1 MQFLPFRNGKIAYER
16 LGQGPTLL
24 FLHNGG
30 TSHHIWQGVME
41 RLCDSFDVIGIDLL
55 GYGESSKPGSNYDMA
70 TYVASV
76 KQVLDTLGVDKVCLV
91 GNCMGSAISLHFA
104 ATYPERVQGLVL
116 VNPLTE
122 QTFKGGWLAWV
133 LKLRQASPKTVGWM
147 YDQLGKLRLPR
158 VFATPSLAFQLGP
171 RGVSKGLHHD
181 TELARHFASRG
192 QLHSLLSV
200 LADIRAYAEVDQFKV
215 AEHKGFPPIA
225 TVWGRKNRVLSA
237 KAGEALDQCLRPVES
252 KALGDCGHLAMM
264 EAPDEVAAFIRDFH
278 SRYVRKQ
285 A

>member
-1 MQFLPFRNGKIAYER
+1 MQFIPFRDGRIAYER
-16 LGQGPTLL
+16 MGQGPTLL

-41 RLCDSFDVIGIDLL
+41 RLSDSFDVVGIDLL
-55 GYGESSKPGSNYDMA
+55 GYGESSKPGTGYDMA

-76 KQVLDTLGVDKVCLV
+76 KQVLDALKVDQVCLV
-91 GNCMGSAISLHFA
+91 GNCMGSAISLHFTA
-104 ATYPERVQGLVL
+104 AYPARVQGLVL

-122 QTFKGGWLAWV
+122 QTFKGGWLSWV
-133 LKLRQASPKTVGWM
+133 LKLRQASPHAVGWL
-147 YDQLGKLRLPR
+147 YDKLGALRLPR
-158 VFATPSLAFQLGP
+158 VLAAPSLAFQLGP
-171 RGVSKGLHHD
+171 RGVKQGLHHD
-181 TELARHFASRG
+181 RELSQHFASQG

-215 AEHKGFPPIA
+215 TEHQGFPPIA

-237 KAGEALDQCLRPVES
+237 KAGAELDQCLRPVQTS
-252 KALGDCGHLAMM
+252 ALPDCGHLAMM

-278 SRYVRKQ
+278 ANHVRG
-285 A
+285 